1 LNIEVPPS
9 EDILAEF
16 HDAELQTIVMDR
28 NQKTLA
34 LVFDLNSGNKRTISF
49 YDVLAYKLSDIYY
62 QNVVSRLLLS
72 SLGTMDSSD
81 LDQALGLVYD
91 RRPAGQPSY
100 PDTIKSDI
108 LNQDLLLFYLDPSV
122 GAEAAVIAKKIL
134 VS

>member
-1 LNIEVPPS
+1 MKLEVPPS

-16 HDAELQTIVMDR
+16 HDAELQKIVMNR

-34 LVFDLNSGNKRTISF
+34 LVFDLNSGKKRTISF
-49 YDVLAYKLSDIYY
+49 YKVLAYKLSDIYY

-72 SLGTMDSSD
+72 SVGTMDSID